1 MGLYTHLTGGESRC
15 IVQPFF
21 LAAVPKVYSAVGEQ
35 IDQCGGADGL
45 TMKDWCCETL
55 GQRGYLKLHLEFQRN
70 HQVTSRIEC
79 SRVVYSMDIHL
90 RYDLTASFAVS
101 KIYVQLCSDK

>member
-45 TMKDWCCETL
+45 TMKDWCCENRVHTKGMANQWYDTGGGCIIDVATFSTL
-55 GQRGYLKLHLEFQRN
+55 TLTIQCTWHFGWL
-70 HQVTSRIEC
+70 RIKCEPC
-79 SRVVYSMDIHL
+79 YI
-90 RYDLTASFAVS
+90 
-101 KIYVQLCSDK
+101 